1 MDNFIPI
8 KNLKFKD
15 VITRAGAGILYILYI
30 LLGVLG
36 GKILF
41 LIIFGL
47 TLGVALFEFY
57 RMVEKDTSHA
67 ISKIFNIVMGVI
79 IYISVALYIEGITA
93 IALPASVLL
102 YLLILIFSS
111 TFIKRKDILH
121 GIIYSVFGQM
131 YITMALSLLM
141 ILTDS
146 AFPVIALFVYI
157 WVNDTAAY
165 FFGSLIGKH
174 KLHERISPKKSI
186 EGFVAGILFT
196 VLASFIFA
204 YFFPQFSLPFWIG
217 LSLIVSLFGT
227 LGDLFES
234 LIKRTCDVKD
244 AGNII
249 PGHGGILDRI
259 DSLLVAVPAVFMY
272 LLFFQI
278 I

>member
-1 MDNFIPI
+1 MVVFIPI
-8 KNLKFKD
+8 ENLKFKD
-15 VITRAGAGILYILYI
+15 IITRAGAGILYILYI
-30 LLGVLG
+30 LLGILG
-36 GKILF
+36 GKLLF
-41 LIIFGL
+41 IIIFGL

-79 IYISVALYIEGITA
+79 IFISAALYIENITA
-93 IALPASVLL
+93 IALPASVLS
-102 YLLILIFSS
+102 YLLILILSS
-111 TFIKRKDILH
+111 TFIKRDDILH

-131 YITMALSLLM
+131 YITLPLSLLM
-141 ILTDS
+141 ILTNS
-146 AFPVIALFVYI
+146 EFPVIALFVFI

-165 FFGSLIGKH
+165 FFGSLLGKH

-196 VLASFIFA
+196 VLFSFIFA
-204 YFFPQFSLPFWIG
+204 YFFPQFTLPFWIG

-234 LIKRTCDVKD
+234 LIKRTCNIKD

-259 DSLLVAVPAVFMY
+259 DSLLVAVPAVFIY
-272 LLFFQI
+272 LLFFI
-278 I
+278 IL

>member
-1 MDNFIPI
+1 M
-8 KNLKFKD
+8 KFKD